1 MKRILLFI
9 SLIML
14 TSWSFKP
21 LVDTVGSSEVFY
33 ENKVQEITTDSQRL
47 KKLAENKSLIIGKRG
62 YSILN

>member
-1 MKRILLFI
+1 
-9 SLIML
+9 ML